1 MRPLPRLPPSAASS
15 TVPALPPPPSAPP
28 SPIRTAT
35 PPRRRR
41 RRPHFTSLRVV
52 RRTFE
57 DCRAVRSVLR
67 GLRVAVDER
76 DLSMD
81 SRFLAELQAALGL
94 QQPTLPQV
102 FLAGRCLGGADEI
115 RRLHESGELK
125 ALVEGAAAPP
135 WHPPAR
141 PAAACASSSAPRAA
155 AATGDS
161 ATRPGASGPAPS
173 ATRTASSDAPT
184 AAPWP
189 SDRRLSAGPGEA
201 ASLPFLFGRRRR
213 KRAEL
218 AGKCNCKLGTSIGAS
233 KLWIETGNGRRR
245 SRKQ

>member
-1 MRPLPRLPPSAASS
+1 MWPPWVKTARPSAAAGAVCRSPTFSS
-15 TVPALPPPPSAPP
+15 PTLGDLQAILRDDHDAPP
-28 SPIRTAT
+28 SSSPTLRRILHRARLASSALRALRSAVSD
-35 PPRRRR
+35 PYRHPRRGGGGVVLY
-41 RRPHFTSLRVV
+41 FTSLRVV

-125 ALVEGAAAPP
+125 ALVEGAAAPTV
-135 WHPPAR
+135 ASACEACGGVR
-141 PAAACASSSAPRAA
+141 FVLCAACSGSHRRFSDK
-155 AATGDS
+155 TG
-161 ATRPGASGPAPS
+161 GF
-173 ATRTASSDAPT
+173 RTCT
-184 AAPWP
+184 
-189 SDRRLSAGPGEA
+189 E
-201 ASLPFLFGRRRR
+201 
-213 KRAEL
+213 
-218 AGKCNCKLGTSIGAS
+218 CN
-233 KLWIETGNGRRR
+233 ENGLVRCPDCCAVAL
-245 SRKQ
+245 